1 MARGGPAEASSS
13 PPFPSTV
20 PCPLVPPIIPKHL
33 AAVCRHCE
41 ETTKTLTRGER
52 EGAAVERSVP
62 VQCSANEALAEPLD
76 CWPGAGESSIYH
88 FK

>member
-52 EGAAVERSVP
+52 EGAAVEGSQPMRREPST
-62 VQCSANEALAEPLD
+62 NRTIGLLARGGREQYL
-76 CWPGAGESSIYH
+76 SL
-88 FK
+88 